1 MTKISKSEVEKI
13 AELSK
18 IHLTDNEKEK
28 YSNELSSVLGYVE
41 KLQKIKTDNVEE
53 TSQVTGLTNIYR
65 EDKVSNIWKADK
77 DVKKNTKELLSNAKE
92 KKGDYIKVKQM
103 LG

>member
-1 MTKISKSEVEKI
+1 MSKITKGEVEKI

-18 IHLTDNEKEK
+18 IHLTDKEKEK
-28 YSNELSSVLGYVE
+28 YSKELSSVLGYVE
-41 KLQKIKTDNVEE
+41 KLQKIKTDNIEE

-65 EDKVSNIWKADK
+65 EDKVSDIWKANK
-77 DVKKNTKELLSNAKE
+77 DVRKNRIEMLKNAKE
-92 KKGDYIKVKQM
+92 KKGDYVKVKQM